1 MWPAYAFKRIDLPK
15 QNNTQLKILNVKVV
29 LFPWPFSW
37 KCIFYSTFVCPSIAM
52 RYVLA
57 CLHLNRLTMIGE
69 VRLTSAGRGV
79 RAAVHLG
86 RVRWTAIHFAVTEL
100 DVASDCIGYHWR
112 VCRVL
117 GCLKSIKF
125 WLQFQVLA

>member
-1 MWPAYAFKRIDLPK
+1 MKNAAVAIYRRDSVDLTI
-15 QNNTQLKILNVKVV
+15 Q
-29 LFPWPFSW
+29 
-37 KCIFYSTFVCPSIAM
+37 
-52 RYVLA
+52 
-57 CLHLNRLTMIGE
+57 RLVAVASDRVALMIGE

-117 GCLKSIKF
+117 GCLSKKS
-125 WLQFQVLA
+125 

>member
-1 MWPAYAFKRIDLPK
+1 MKNAAVAIYRRDSVDLTIQRLVAVASDRVAF
-15 QNNTQLKILNVKVV
+15 
-29 LFPWPFSW
+29 
-37 KCIFYSTFVCPSIAM
+37 
-52 RYVLA
+52 
-57 CLHLNRLTMIGE
+57 
-69 VRLTSAGRGV
+69 SAGRGV

-117 GCLKSIKF
+117 GCLSKKS
-125 WLQFQVLA
+125 